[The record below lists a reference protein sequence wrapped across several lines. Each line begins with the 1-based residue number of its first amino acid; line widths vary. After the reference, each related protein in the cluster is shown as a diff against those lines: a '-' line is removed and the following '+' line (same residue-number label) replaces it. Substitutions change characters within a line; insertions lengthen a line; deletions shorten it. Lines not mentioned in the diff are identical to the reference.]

1 MAFLSL
7 KGLEYVVKLNDER
20 YALKTH
26 YHSQYY
32 DTNTLQDANT
42 VYCAPD
48 RERGKATFR
57 KLVENDIP
65 SIHKSKISDFPSS
78 LPASDVY
85 DWAKQPTKPSYSFSE
100 INGKVDVTKQLTG
113 TIPSANLP
121 SYVDDVIEGYLTGGK
136 FYLTKNSDGSYS
148 NLISSPESGKIYT
161 DLNTSKVYRWS
172 GSAYTVISETLA
184 LGTTH
189 TTAYYGDLGNEAHS
203 WAQSAKAHS
212 DAKGSEFA
220 SDLYKIQT
228 NSEGHVTGAVKVTK
242 EDIAGIGVSIS
253 DTKYLAGAGLG
264 LSGTTFYNAGVRSIS
279 TGSVN
284 GTLSVNTNGTA
295 TDVAVKGLGSA
306 AFVDSSTFAPAHTHP
321 YLPLAGGTMTG
332 ALNFA
337 STTKNV
343 VGDDVAIG
351 DFDKAGKLGV
361 QGQNGTTAIG
371 LIKQGE
377 TWGKSADHATIS
389 YDGSTVKIDKTITG
403 SLSGNASTASKLATA
418 RTVSLTGSVTGSGTF
433 DGSSNLSIATTTN
446 HNHDD
451 RYYTESE
458 IDTKLKNLK
467 TTIDGQA
474 PISHKHTADDILSV
488 NASVIQGVISSANLP
503 SYVDDVL
510 EYDSLSV
517 FPTTGETG
525 KIYTDKST
533 NKIYRWSGST
543 YVVISETLAL
553 GETSGTAYRGDRGKI
568 AYDHSQVTGNPHGTT
583 IANIANLQSSLDDK
597 LSKSGGTMAG
607 TAMIS
612 WPDTGNWSNENSGVT
627 FPVKRGGL
635 SWTGQSDGVKLFAE
649 ETESD
654 NLELVLQF
662 TDDNSNG
669 LSVRNNA
676 GTTVSRIDAKGNFTG
691 KASSAGK
698 SDIASKLGRN
708 GDTSIPMTFN
718 WAGKDGQPTWL
729 WGGENGSD
737 MYVYNPSNF
746 SVNKAKTADSAT
758 TATKVGTTTVGNTTT
773 PIYLN
778 AGVPTP
784 IEYTIAKSVPA
795 DAVFTDHTYTALKNP
810 HALSLSF
817 NGTTQTTYD
826 GSVASTVNITPSAIG
841 ASTIDH
847 THSNIVSR
855 GNVTAEAGTTSQS
868 VSGLSM
874 QHAYDNGY
882 PATYGNVL
890 NLNGTGQGQILVSW
904 AGNGS
909 TPASK
914 MYFRGKT
921 DNNAGDW
928 SSWNEVYST
937 GNKPSWNDLSDKPTI
952 PSVGNGTVT
961 ITQNGSTKGTFT
973 LNQTGNVTIALTDT
987 NSDTTYD
994 SIKDEDIKSLFN

>member
-26 YHSQYY
+26 YHNQYY

-42 VYCAPD
+42 VYCAQNG
-48 RERGKATFR
+48 ERGKATFR

-85 DWAKQPTKPSYSFSE
+85 PWAKEPTKPSYSFSE
-100 INGKVDVTKQLTG
+100 INGKVDVTKQLDG
-113 TIPSANLP
+113 VIPSVNLP
-121 SYVDDVIEGYLTGGK
+121 SYVDDVVEGYLFDGA
-136 FYLTKNSDGSYS
+136 FYTTKNDDGSYS
-148 NLISSPESGKIYT
+148 KKIEPESGKIYT
-161 DLNTSKVYRWS
+161 DLSTDKVYRWG
-172 GSAYTVISETLA
+172 GSSYVVISETLA

-189 TTAYYGDLGNEAHS
+189 TTAYYGDLGAEAHS
-203 WAQSAKAHS
+203 WAQTAKSHA
-212 DAKGSEFA
+212 DAKGSAFT

-228 NSEGHVTGAVKVTK
+228 NDEGHVTGATKVTK

-279 TGSVN
+279 TGTTN
-284 GTLSVNTNGTA
+284 GTLSVNTNGTTA
-295 TDVAVKGLGSA
+295 DVAVKGLGSA

-337 STTKNV
+337 NTTKNI

-351 DFDKAGKLGV
+351 DFDKGGKLGI

-377 TWGKSADHATIS
+377 TWGQDADHATIS
-389 YDGSTVKIDKTITG
+389 YDGSTVKVDKPITG

-433 DGSSNLSIATTTN
+433 DGSDNLSIATTTN
-446 HNHDD
+446 HTHDD

-474 PISHKHTADDILSV
+474 PISHQHTADDILSV
-488 NASVIQGVISSANLP
+488 NASAIQGVISSANLP

-517 FPTTGETG
+517 FPAAGETG

-568 AYDHSQVTGNPHGTT
+568 AYDHSQTTGNPHNTA
-583 IANIANLQSSLDDK
+583 IADISGLQTSLDNK
-597 LSKSGGTMAG
+597 LSRDGGTMGG
-607 TAMIS
+607 TATIS
-612 WPDTGNWSNENSGVT
+612 WSDTGNWSSDNSGVT

-635 SWTGQSDGVKLFAE
+635 SWRGQSDGIDLYAE
-649 ETESD
+649 ETGND
-654 NLELVLQF
+654 NLDLVLKF
-662 TDDNSNG
+662 IDDNSNG
-669 LSVRNNA
+669 LSIRNYQGA
-676 GTTVSRIDAKGNFTG
+676 EVSRIDAYGNFTG
-691 KASSAGK
+691 KAASASK
-698 SDIASKLGRN
+698 SDVAAKLGRG
-708 GDTSIPMTFN
+708 GDVSIPMTFN

-746 SVNKAKTADSAT
+746 SVSKAKTADSAT
-758 TATKVGTTTVGNTTT
+758 TATKVGTTTVGSATT
-773 PIYLN
+773 PVYLN

-784 IEYTIAKSVPA
+784 IGYTIAKSVPS

-817 NGTTQTTYD
+817 NGTVQTTYD
-826 GSVASTVNITPSAIG
+826 GSAAATVNITPSAIG
-841 ASTIDH
+841 ASAIGH
-847 THSNIVSR
+847 THNNIVSR
-855 GNVTAEAGTTSQS
+855 GNVTAETGTTSQS

-874 QHAYDNGY
+874 QHAYNNGY

-890 NLNGTGQGQILVSW
+890 NMNGTGQGQILVSW

-994 SIKDEDIKSLFN
+994 SIKGEDIKALFN